1 MHVSQQQPGHRPVWM
16 RSGLRALR
24 LAVLGAAAF
33 SLALVLHLPSATTAQ
48 AQPSSVAGFKKGRE
62 TGFPVPR
69 YVSLKARQ
77 ARMRVGPST
86 DYPTAWLYTHPGM
99 PLEITE
105 EYGNWR
111 RVRDHDGVSGWM
123 SGSLLSGERSAL
135 VGPWLKEPVAL
146 RGRPSDSARVTARL
160 QPKVMM
166 AVRSCDGAWCAVA
179 LRKAGVEGYVDQS
192 SLWGVYPGERFE

>member
-1 MHVSQQQPGHRPVWM
+1 M
-16 RSGLRALR
+16 RAGLRACR
-24 LAVLGAAAF
+24 IAALGAAAL

-48 AQPSSVAGFKKGRE
+48 AQPSPMAGFKKGRE
-62 TGFPVPR
+62 TGFSVPR

-86 DYPTAWLYTHPGM
+86 DYPTKWLYTHPGT

-135 VGPWLKEPVAL
+135 VGPWLKDPVAL
-146 RGRPSDSARVTARL
+146 RGRPSDSAGITARL
-160 QPKVMM
+160 EPKVMM
-166 AVRSCDGAWCAVA
+166 AVRSCDGSWCAVV
-179 LRKAGVEGYVDQS
+179 LRSASVEGFVDQA